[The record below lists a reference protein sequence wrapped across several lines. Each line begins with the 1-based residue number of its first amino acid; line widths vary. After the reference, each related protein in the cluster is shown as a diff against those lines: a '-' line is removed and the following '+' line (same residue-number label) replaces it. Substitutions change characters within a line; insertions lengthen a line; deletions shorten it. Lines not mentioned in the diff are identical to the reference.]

1 MYNAFSIFLGRS
13 SPLASCYYGSVTNHV
28 LPTGGGARMYS
39 GLSTEAFI
47 KKPTVQ
53 RLTKEGLKRLSKT
66 SVPIAEY
73 EGFFEHA
80 NSFKTRLGDN

>member
-1 MYNAFSIFLGRS
+1 
-13 SPLASCYYGSVTNHV
+13 
-28 LPTGGGARMYS
+28 MYS

-80 NSFKTRLGDN
+80 NSFKTRLEDN